1 MMVHMSGSRLSLR
14 QRPHSER
21 WKRYDAHHHDDHHH
35 DIRIYDD
42 HGDHDHDLLR
52 CGPRARSRRS
62 ASALLPRWSCRE
74 SSCSLAHGGLLTAA
88 RVATGKT
95 RHEVVLSAPAMDT
108 VDLSGK
114 VVMITGASRGPRSAL
129 ARCPCAL
136 LAAPL
141 FALLRS
147 CASPL
152 LRSH

>member
-1 MMVHMSGSRLSLR
+1 MR

-95 RHEVVLSAPAMDT
+95 KHEVVLSAPAMDT
-108 VDLSGK
+108 LDLSGK
-114 VVMITGASRGPRSAL
+114 VVLITGASRGPRSAL
-129 ARCPCAL
+129 AAP
-136 LAAPL
+136 APL
-141 FALLRS
+141 PLCSALRS
-147 CASPL
+147 CAFDSAP
-152 LRSH
+152 LRSPQPL